1 MAIKFNKI
9 LKDILKDQKIDKL
22 EKTKKDIMKMLG
34 EKFYKNQITKMYLNN
49 DKVVIEVKYIEA
61 KTELNLIKKNS
72 NMLIGLP

>member
-1 MAIKFNKI
+1 MAIKLNKI

-49 DKVVIEVKYIEA
+49 DKVVIETKYIEA

>member
-1 MAIKFNKI
+1 MAIKLNKI

>member
-1 MAIKFNKI
+1 
-9 LKDILKDQKIDKL
+9 
-22 EKTKKDIMKMLG
+22 MKMLG

-49 DKVVIEVKYIEA
+49 DKVVIEAKYIEA

>member
-1 MAIKFNKI
+1 MAIKLNKI

-34 EKFYKNQITKMYLNN
+34 EKFYKNQITKIYLNN

>member
-1 MAIKFNKI
+1 MAIKLNKI

-49 DKVVIEVKYIEA
+49 DKVVIEAKYIEA

>member
-1 MAIKFNKI
+1 MAIKLNKI

-49 DKVVIEVKYIEA
+49 DKVVIDVKYIEA

>member
-1 MAIKFNKI
+1 MAIKLNKI

-49 DKVVIEVKYIEA
+49 NKVVIEAKYIEA

>member
-1 MAIKFNKI
+1 MAIKLNKI

-61 KTELNLIKKNS
+61 KT
-72 NMLIGLP
+72 

>member
-1 MAIKFNKI
+1 MAIKLNKI

-22 EKTKKDIMKMLG
+22 ETTKKDIMKMLG

>member
-1 MAIKFNKI
+1 MAIKLNKI

-22 EKTKKDIMKMLG
+22 ETTKKDIMKMLG

-49 DKVVIEVKYIEA
+49 DKVVIEAKYIEA